1 MNLAEHPPPLQP
13 GELRG
18 QRGHRGA
25 QIPVLLSHPG
35 QSPGGPKGQI
45 FRTAAGQAAAA
56 PQGECFSPKNG
67 IYPAGSSSSSSERD
81 AGSAGGNLC
90 CSICSQSG
98 RLGFN
103 SGFVGILGS
112 STDERMPGADGDEV
126 EPWPGHRLRG
136 NQPFHGCSR
145 GTLQLILAVAPR
157 LLSCPCDPSSSQ
169 QPHSQAGHGVLL
181 RGQRPAEGGEHS
193 RLGSL
198 LPDPWVTREKPPR
211 GAERGLGREL
221 TLVLGLWGK
230 PPWFLGLSS
239 RWSQGGRTA

>member
-13 GELRG
+13 GELWG
-18 QRGHRGA
+18 QRGHRRA

-45 FRTAAGQAAAA
+45 FRRAAGQAAAA
-56 PQGECFSPKNG
+56 PQGECFSPKKG
-67 IYPAGSSSSSSERD
+67 IYPAGSSGSSSERD

-157 LLSCPCDPSSSQ
+157 LLSCACDPGSSQ

-211 GAERGLGREL
+211 GAERGLEWEL
-221 TLVLGLWGK
+221 TLVLG
-230 PPWFLGLSS
+230 
-239 RWSQGGRTA
+239 